1 MSQDALPGDPGFRCA
16 FASEARD
23 ELMVGTASTVRAF
36 LLLENP
42 GPWGVDALRDA
53 RLPDGL
59 GDELVARASASRV
72 RVLLVRRPGRQE
84 ASDRIRVLAAYA
96 HHSRPWLET
105 TELDD
110 IHQVHDLEVEA
121 LGEGRSMG
129 LTPQDA
135 PVFAVCTHGRHDT
148 CCAERGRPVA
158 AGLAAVHPESTWE
171 VSHIGGDRF
180 AANLLVLPDGLYYG
194 RLDPAAAVGVA
205 DAHLAGRVD
214 LEHLRGRS
222 GMAMSLQAAEIEL
235 RRYLTEESLGG
246 VRFVSRQVEGSLD
259 APEGH
264 LTEAMFDVDFE
275 GGAQRFVVGVRSR
288 NSPDRYRLTC
298 KASHD
303 DPIPGHEVH
312 DIRRL
317 S

>member
-1 MSQDALPGDPGFRCA
+1 
-16 FASEARD
+16 
-23 ELMVGTASTVRAF
+23 MVGTASTVRAF

-42 GPWGVDALRDA
+42 GPWGVNALRDA

-59 GDELVARASASRV
+59 GEELVQRATASRV
-72 RVLLVRRPGRQE
+72 RVLLVRRPGRRL

-96 HHSRPWLET
+96 HHSRPWMET
-105 TELDD
+105 TELAD
-110 IHQVHDLEVEA
+110 IHEVHDLDVEA
-121 LGEGRSMG
+121 LGAGRSMG
-129 LTPQDA
+129 LTPHHD

-158 AGLAAVHPESTWE
+158 AGLAAVHPENTWE

-180 AANLLVLPDGLYYG
+180 AANLLVLPHGLYYG

-205 DAHLAGRVD
+205 DAHLGGRVD

-235 RRYLTEESLGG
+235 RRYLNDERLGS
-246 VRFVSRQVEGSLD
+246 VRFVSREVEGSLD
-259 APEGH
+259 GPGGH
-264 LTEAMFDVDFE
+264 LTEAVFDVEYE
-275 GGAQRFVVGVRSR
+275 GGVQRFVVGVRSH
-288 NSPDRYRLTC
+288 NGADLCRLTC
-298 KASHD
+298 KATHD
-303 DPIPGHEVH
+303 DLIPEHDVHEV
-312 DIRRL
+312 RRI

>member
-1 MSQDALPGDPGFRCA
+1 MTAFRCSV
-16 FASEARD
+16 ASEGRS
-23 ELMVGTASTVRAF
+23 EPMVGTASTVRAF

-59 GDELVARASASRV
+59 GDELVARAAASRV
-72 RVLLVRRPGRQE
+72 RVLLVRRPGRRV

-96 HHSRPWLET
+96 HHSRPWLEGT
-105 TELDD
+105 DLDD
-110 IHQVHDLEVEA
+110 IHQVHDLDVEA
-121 LGEGRSMG
+121 LGAGRSMG
-129 LTPQDA
+129 LRPVDA

-158 AGLAAVHPESTWE
+158 AGLAAVHPEGTWE

-194 RLDPAAAVGVA
+194 RVDPAAAVGVA
-205 DAHLAGRVD
+205 DGHLAGRLD
-214 LEHLRGRS
+214 LERLRGRS

-235 RRYLTEESLGG
+235 RRYLNEDRLDA
-246 VRFVSRQVEGSLD
+246 VRFVSRQVDGALD
-259 APEGH
+259 APGGH
-264 LTEAMFDVDFE
+264 VTEAVFDVDFE
-275 GGAQRFVVGVRSR
+275 GGAQRFAVSVRSEYGA
-288 NSPDRYRLTC
+288 DLFRLTC
-298 KASHD
+298 KAAHD
-303 DPIPGHEVH
+303 DAIPGHDVH